1 MKPTLT
7 TILIGL
13 SLCLSAAAQTLTMPT
28 TADLQKRCQAGD
40 RINTAR
46 ATKDFSHTDD
56 ADLRDAYFCGGY
68 IAGWMEATDGSLV
81 VVYDTPTDATLY
93 EVVITQAL
101 SLEQA
106 RLFFLRYVA
115 AHPEVLLK
123 AAGVTLTVA
132 VGQAGFMAKKVWAP
146 KK

>member
-1 MKPTLT
+1 MTKTLRST
-7 TILIGL
+7 R
-13 SLCLSAAAQTLTMPT
+13 SLLRQDVPSRSAYERRHNQESQTSVCEH
-28 TADLQKRCQAGD
+28 Q
-40 RINTAR
+40 
-46 ATKDFSHTDD
+46 
-56 ADLRDAYFCGGY
+56 
-68 IAGWMEATDGSLV
+68 
-81 VVYDTPTDATLY
+81 
-93 EVVITQAL
+93 VVITQAL